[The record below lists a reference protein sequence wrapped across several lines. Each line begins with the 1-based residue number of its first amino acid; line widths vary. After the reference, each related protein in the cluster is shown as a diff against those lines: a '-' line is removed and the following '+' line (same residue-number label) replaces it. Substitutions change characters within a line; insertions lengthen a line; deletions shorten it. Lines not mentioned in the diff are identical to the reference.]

1 MVREDGNFGR
11 LERSKIF
18 IGQVGRQIYE
28 VRLVGKFW
36 RLRRSGNLRGRE
48 VWKDWGTE

>member
-1 MVREDGNFGR
+1 V
-11 LERSKIF
+11 RSKIF

-36 RLRRSGNLRGRE
+36 RLRRSGNLGGR
-48 VWKDWGTE
+48 VVGKDWGAQ